1 MSIEHSIRYYSWR
14 FFSFQSISVCPKYQ
28 PSLSKGMLD
37 IMTLLLHSAPR
48 QLRAGWQRQWLWQF
62 LFHNDSDN
70 SNEMRMTKTKTMLV
84 NKDARNS
91 ETTHLLHASG
101 HFDPTALSQLAQMPT
116 QMPGLLTQ
124 IPKLCPPRCTILPLL
139 LTQMFF
145 TLHCVMSNTHRH
157 NWWATESAI
166 VYSVYSQNKCIET
179 AMHILLRV

>member
-62 LFHNDSDN
+62 QFHNDSDN

-101 HFDPTALSQLAQMPT
+101 HFDPTALSQLAQMP
-116 QMPGLLTQ
+116 
-124 IPKLCPPRCTILPLL
+124 KCPPRCQACSPRYLNSVHLDAQYSGPPVAHPNV
-139 LTQMFF
+139 F
-145 TLHCVMSNTHRH
+145 TLHCVLSNTHRH
-157 NWWATESAI
+157 IWWATESAI
-166 VYSVYSQNKCIET
+166 VYIIISASRQQCIFY
-179 AMHILLRV
+179 

>member
-62 LFHNDSDN
+62 QFHNDSDN
-70 SNEMRMTKTKTMLV
+70 FKWNE
-84 NKDARNS
+84 NDKDEDNASQQGCQEFRDDTPSARIRSLWSHCTFPACPN
-91 ETTHLLHASG
+91 
-101 HFDPTALSQLAQMPT
+101 AQMPT

-124 IPKLCPPRCTILPLL
+124 IPKLCPPRCTTPRSPCCSPKCFLRFIVSCPIPTDTTGEQQNLL
-139 LTQMFF
+139 
-145 TLHCVMSNTHRH
+145 
-157 NWWATESAI
+157 
-166 VYSVYSQNKCIET
+166 
-179 AMHILLRV
+179 

>member
-62 LFHNDSDN
+62 QFQFHNDSDN
-70 SNEMRMTKTKTMLV
+70 SNEMRMTKTMLV

-124 IPKLCPPRCTILPLL
+124 IPKLCPPRCTILRSPCCSPKCFYASLCL
-139 LTQMFF
+139 VQYPPTQ
-145 TLHCVMSNTHRH
+145 LVSNR
-157 NWWATESAI
+157 I
-166 VYSVYSQNKCIET
+166 CYSVYSQNKCIET